1 MHRSFASLKMTIQT
15 LSRNLSNACANRQRV
30 AELSDLFSSNP
41 NTTRG
46 RTAKIGSFDESMSDS
61 NPDMSNLYFRS
72 VRLRKSRRRATSGVS
87 SAMPSMITASR
98 ANSVQTTQSRFFS
111 KLRDLRDCL
120 PVLNK
125 KVPFRHNP
133 QTTIVCGLP
142 SALTVVIQ

>member
-1 MHRSFASLKMTIQT
+1 MHRSFASLKMTIHVAGICRT
-15 LSRNLSNACANRQRV
+15 RHYSNRQRV

-46 RTAKIGSFDESMSDS
+46 RTAKIGSFNESMSAS

-72 VRLRKSRRRATSGVS
+72 VRLRNSRRRATSGVS
-87 SAMPSMITASR
+87 FAMPSTITASL
-98 ANSVQTTQSRFFS
+98 ASSVQTTQCRFFS
-111 KLRDLRDCL
+111 KLRDFRDCL

-125 KVPFRHNP
+125 NVPFRHSP

-142 SALTVVIQ
+142 SLVTVLIQ